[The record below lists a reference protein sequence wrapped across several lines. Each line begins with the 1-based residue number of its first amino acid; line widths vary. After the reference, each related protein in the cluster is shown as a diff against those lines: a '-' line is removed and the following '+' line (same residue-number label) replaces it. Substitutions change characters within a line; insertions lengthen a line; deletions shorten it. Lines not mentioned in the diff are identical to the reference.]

1 MFTDFA
7 GQRVKAVKIFSYKMI
22 SVRVI
27 TVKKILMGL
36 YSLKHL

>member
-7 GQRVKAVKIFSYKMI
+7 GQRVKAVKISYKMI